1 MLEVPIFS
9 QRRHG
14 GRSTTTMDSAVR
26 MYWGAYQLWRTWR

>member
-14 GRSTTTMDSAVR
+14 GRSTTNLHSAVR